1 MEAVVGKYA
10 KYAHQLEK
18 GLPPNNVVAI
28 LKERVER
35 QKDRMTVITNLRND
49 SFKPRHWVKIE
60 EILGQTMPTEED
72 ETILTLELLESWEAF
87 EHTEEIEEVSGQAS
101 GEAALEVMLKKV
113 TLSNKTHFLLFLLGG
128 GCLENNRIYGSAPSR
143 YKRCIYLGWNR

>member
-113 TLSNKTHFLLFLLGG
+113 TLSNLTFHFFLLFLLG
-128 GCLENNRIYGSAPSR
+128 
-143 YKRCIYLGWNR
+143 

>member
-1 MEAVVGKYA
+1 MADIKDRTYWLEFSTSFIILILRYAQDFNAIDPSDMEAVVGKYA

-113 TLSNKTHFLLFLLGG
+113 IASN
-128 GCLENNRIYGSAPSR
+128 
-143 YKRCIYLGWNR
+143 